1 MDEAPKSLKQKWTD
15 GDYNYEVRVHPGE
28 EQYTSSESIYRVARK
43 RVPSTDPTVQGTG
56 TEYLG
61 SDGNWYHES
70 VLREF
75 NKGGT
80 TNPLFNEEA
89 ARLTHIPLGK

>member
-61 SDGNWYHES
+61 SDGNW
-70 VLREF
+70 
-75 NKGGT
+75 
-80 TNPLFNEEA
+80 
-89 ARLTHIPLGK
+89 